1 VNRSST
7 PHDVLLEIVK
17 EKHQM
22 LPQLMKDVDIDC
34 WMVYMRETAS
44 ARDPVQNLVIGG
56 DVVWDSAFIFRLDG
70 DKVVKTAIMGDFDA
84 DAERAK
90 GIWDEVITYT
100 EGISDVLHKTMSEI
114 NPTKIALNYSEDD
127 VMSDG
132 LNHGQFVKLTK
143 MLHDMIDK
151 FTEATPIIQ
160 KLRSRKTSTELKLI
174 TESTIMAEDINV
186 KIMKQFKLGM
196 TEIEIQNLY
205 HAEMD
210 SLGVIESWQRTGC
223 PAIDAGP
230 EKVFG
235 HVGPTDLKI
244 GKGGTLHNDFG
255 VQLHGYCSDIQRMWY
270 FGKREEIP
278 EELLHAFK
286 TVHGAIS
293 AAAAGIK
300 PGMRGVDI
308 DKLARNHVLE
318 NGYEEY
324 KHAVGHAVGTKAHDG
339 GTLLGPLWE
348 RYGDLPNGILE
359 KDNVFTLEL
368 YVATKNYGMV
378 SLEEMIVITD
388 DGCEFIIPRQEE
400 FICIELTE

>member
-1 VNRSST
+1 MNRSST
-7 PHDVLLEIVK
+7 PHDVLLEIVR

-22 LPQLMKDVDIDC
+22 LPKLMKDVGIDC
-34 WMVYMRETAS
+34 WLVFMRETA
-44 ARDPVQNLVIGG
+44 AAPDPVQNLVIGG
-56 DVVWDSAFIFRLDG
+56 GVVWDSAFIFHLNV
-70 DKVVKTAIMGDFDA
+70 DKVMKTAIMGDFDA

-100 EGISDVLHKTMSEI
+100 QGITDILHKTMSELDPK
-114 NPTKIALNYSEDD
+114 NIALNYSEDD

-132 LNHGQFVKLTK
+132 LNHGQFVKLSK
-143 MLHDMIDK
+143 ILHNMTDK
-151 FTEATPIIQ
+151 FTEAAPIIQ
-160 KLRSRKTSTELKLI
+160 KLRSRKSKTELKLI
-174 TESTIMAEDINV
+174 TESTIMAQEINV
-186 KIMKQFKLGM
+186 KMMKQFKLGM
-196 TEIEIQNLY
+196 SEIEIQNMF

-210 SLGVIESWQRTGC
+210 SLGVIESWERTGC
-223 PAIDAGP
+223 PAVDAGP
-230 EKVFG
+230 EKKFG
-235 HVGPTDLKI
+235 HIGPTDLKI

-286 TVHGAIS
+286 TVHGAIT
-293 AAAAGIK
+293 AAAEIAK
-300 PGMRGVDI
+300 PGLTGHFLDSI
-308 DKLARNHVLE
+308 ARDHVIN

-324 KHAVGHAVGTKAHDG
+324 KHALGHSVGTKAHDG

-359 KDNVFTLEL
+359 KNNVFTLEL

-400 FICIELTE
+400 FICIEL